1 MPDVRWLAVAGCPAL
16 PTNKWAVQ
24 AILPI
29 KEKYVFVNLT
39 PHEIAVEVT
48 VQDPVQIQN
57 LTQIDGPFALLRIP
71 PEPVSARVSTVEEVV
86 GLSDAGGLIVC
97 VSKHTFGQIEGL
109 PEPKPDTIYIVSGM
123 VRDALE
129 GRQDVLA
136 PDTGKTAVRGSNG
149 QVAYV
154 TRLRGK

>member
-1 MPDVRWLAVAGCPAL
+1 M
-16 PTNKWAVQ
+16 
-24 AILPI
+24 
-29 KEKYVFVNLT
+29 FVNLT
-39 PHEIAVEVT
+39 PHEIKLKVQVEAH
-48 VQDPVQIQN
+48 DPVQNQN

-71 PEPVSARVSTVEEVV
+71 PEPVPARVTSIEEVI

-97 VSKHTFGQIEGL
+97 VSRHTFGQIEGL

-123 VRDALE
+123 VQDAIE

-136 PDTGKTAVRGSNG
+136 PDTGKTAVRISNG
-149 QVAYV
+149 QMAYV

>member
-1 MPDVRWLAVAGCPAL
+1 M
-16 PTNKWAVQ
+16 
-24 AILPI
+24 
-29 KEKYVFVNLT
+29 FVNLT
-39 PHEIAVEVT
+39 PHEIKLK
-48 VQDPVQIQN
+48 VQVQAHDPVQNQN
-57 LTQIDGPFALLRIP
+57 LTQIDGGPFALLRIP

-86 GLSDAGGLIVC
+86 GLSDAGGLIVT

-136 PDTGKTAVRGSNG
+136 PDTGKTAVRSSNG

-154 TRLRGK
+154 TRMRSK

>member
-1 MPDVRWLAVAGCPAL
+1 M
-16 PTNKWAVQ
+16 
-24 AILPI
+24 
-29 KEKYVFVNLT
+29 FVNLT
-39 PHEIAVEVT
+39 PHEIAVEVKVT
-48 VQDPVQIQN
+48 VQDPVQNQN

-71 PEPVSARVSTVEEVV
+71 PEPVPARVATVEEVV

-97 VSKHTFGQIEGL
+97 VSRHTFGQIEGL

-129 GRQDVLA
+129 GRLDVLA
-136 PDTGKTAVRGSNG
+136 PDTGKTAVRSSNG

-154 TRLRGK
+154 TRMRSK

>member
-1 MPDVRWLAVAGCPAL
+1 M
-16 PTNKWAVQ
+16 
-24 AILPI
+24 
-29 KEKYVFVNLT
+29 FVNLT
-39 PHEIAVEVT
+39 PHEIAVEVE
-48 VQDPVQIQN
+48 VMDHDPVQIQN
-57 LTQIDGPFALLRIP
+57 QNLTVINGRHFGPFALLRVP

-86 GLSDAGGLIVC
+86 GLSNAGGLIVT

-129 GRQDVLA
+129 GRLDVLA
-136 PDTGKTAVRGSNG
+136 PDTGKTAVRNQQG

>member
-1 MPDVRWLAVAGCPAL
+1 M
-16 PTNKWAVQ
+16 
-24 AILPI
+24 
-29 KEKYVFVNLT
+29 FVNLT
-39 PHEIAVEVT
+39 PHEIAVEVE
-48 VQDPVQIQN
+48 VQVQAHDPVQIQN
-57 LTQIDGPFALLRIP
+57 LTVIQGRHFGPFALLRIP

-123 VRDALE
+123 VRDALD

-136 PDTGKTAVRGSNG
+136 PDTGKTAVRNQQG